1 MKTTK
6 ILESE
11 INGLKIS
18 SLPTRPNAPTNF
30 GGAGYTSIEMKEAFD
45 KLPLFIIERFNS
57 LIDDVSG
64 ESGEPISTSIPT
76 GIMSDHNLDDLF
88 RDIISGAMANYMT
101 VFGESLAAYLGKMRT
116 DIDVLKATVK

>member
-11 INGLKIS
+11 ISGLKIS
-18 SLPTRPNAPTNF
+18 SLPTRPNSPTNF

-57 LIDDVSG
+57 LIDDISG
-64 ESGEPISTSIPT
+64 ESDEPISTSIQT
-76 GIMSDHNLDDLF
+76 GIMSNHSLDNLF
-88 RDIISGAMANYMT
+88 RDIISGAAANYIT
-101 VFGESLAAYLGKMRT
+101 VFGESLAAYLGKMRK
-116 DIDVLKATVK
+116 DIDVLNAIVK